1 MRRWSRGMVGAALA
15 LMAAS
20 AFGVFAGC
28 ENTAG
33 DCNLTAECGGP
44 GGGAECDPNKAD
56 GPVDEA
62 CGVFVSPA
70 AKPGGTGTRAA
81 PFATF
86 AEALTAVKK
95 SATPRIYACS
105 GAFAEALDL
114 PAGLTLYG
122 GLDCAKSWAHTDD
135 GRTAIAPAS
144 GVPLTFRAGATIHVE
159 NLHVTAPDGAAPD
172 GTGDDP
178 RSGGASIGAVALP
191 SADIEIV
198 RSEIQAG
205 KGADGAPA
213 SELPVLGASAQGL
226 NGEDACGPT
235 GLGGAVATVLCPD
248 PAQQGH
254 EIDASG
260 GRGGDGA
267 PVGTDATAGTGPLGG
282 APGAVQPDGGICVAG
297 TMGGTGTD
305 GAEGTGGQSTAAL
318 LTSEYKGYPGTDGS
332 PGHAGSGGGGGGG
345 GKACMA
351 GHGAGGGG
359 GGGGGCGGFGGGG
372 GGAGGS
378 SIALWAPGASVY
390 LSQASL
396 IAGVAGQGASGAA
409 GQKGGLGGAGGHG
422 GVVVEA
428 SEACSGGPGGPGGA
442 GGPGGGGQGGHSIA
456 LVWQSAAPKLVDSTL
471 TVGTA
476 GQGAAGGPGSTAAA
490 TGASGIACQS
500 MDASKPEC
508 ASM

>member
-1 MRRWSRGMVGAALA
+1 MRSWSRGLFGAPLV
-15 LMAAS
+15 LVVAS
-20 AFGVFAGC
+20 AWGVFAGC

-44 GGGAECDPNKAD
+44 GGSVECDPNKAE

-70 AKPGGTGTRAA
+70 AKPGGVGTREA

-144 GVPLTFRAGATIHVE
+144 GVPLTFQAGATIHVE
-159 NLHVTAPDGAAPD
+159 NLHVTAPAGAPPD
-172 GTGDDP
+172 AAAEDP
-178 RSGGASIGAVALP
+178 RSGGASIGAIAHP

-198 RSEIQAG
+198 RSEIEAG
-205 KGADGAPA
+205 KGADGASA
-213 SELPVLGASAQGL
+213 LELPPTDASAQGQ

-235 GLGGAVATVLCPD
+235 GLGGAVVTVLCPD
-248 PAQQGH
+248 PLQQGH

-267 PVGTDATAGTGPLGG
+267 PVATDATAGTGPLGG
-282 APGAVQPDGGICVAG
+282 APGATQPDGGICVPG
-297 TMGGTGTD
+297 TMGGAGSNGGE
-305 GAEGTGGQSTAAL
+305 GAGGQSSAAL
-318 LTSEYKGYPGTDGS
+318 LTSAYKGHPGTDGA
-332 PGHAGSGGGGGGG
+332 PGSAGGGGGGGGG
-345 GKACMA
+345 GKACMS

-378 SIALWAPGASVY
+378 SIALWAPNATVW
-390 LSQASL
+390 LHRVSL
-396 IAGVAGQGASGAA
+396 IAGAAGQGAPGAP

-422 GVVVEA
+422 GGVVEA
-428 SEACSGGPGGPGGA
+428 SEACSGGAGGPGGD
-442 GGPGGGGQGGHSIA
+442 GGPGGGGEGGHSIA
-456 LVWQSAAPKLVDSTL
+456 LVWQSTAPKLLDSTL
-471 TVGTA
+471 TVGA
-476 GQGAAGGPGSTAAA
+476 PGQGASGGPGSTAAA
-490 TGASGIACQS
+490 TGATGLACQS
-500 MDASKPEC
+500 VDASKPEC
-508 ASM
+508 AAM